1 VTSDVICESC
11 SDSQE
16 KIDIWMSMCAVVI
29 FPPYSCRYGR
39 FLFWVSNPFGF
50 GLCQS
55 PVEITM
61 AVHSSISFCS
71 TLVCA

>member
-1 VTSDVICESC
+1 
-11 SDSQE
+11 
-16 KIDIWMSMCAVVI
+16 MCAVVI

-61 AVHSSISFCS
+61 AVHFSISFCS